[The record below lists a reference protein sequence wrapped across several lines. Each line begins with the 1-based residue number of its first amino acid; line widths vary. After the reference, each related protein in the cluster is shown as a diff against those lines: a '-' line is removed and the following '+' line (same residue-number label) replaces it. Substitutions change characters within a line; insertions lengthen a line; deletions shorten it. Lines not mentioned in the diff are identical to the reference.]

1 MYQHRMQIIALLMIF
16 ALLGGGCENDPAKIG
31 IDIQP
36 DSDKLNV
43 FSTDTI
49 SIVAH
54 SIYVDSVRTDETS
67 RTMIGSYYDPVFG
80 VSTSSLNLQLILSSA
95 AADLGDSPVLDS
107 MVMSLEYSSVAL
119 AGDDDLVAYGDT
131 LSPQTFRI
139 YELDE
144 SIYVDSVYYSNYE
157 VAVKPEEIGAITF
170 EPRPTDS
177 ITIDSTRYKAR
188 LSIKLYDS
196 FVQKFRDASEDD
208 LSSLENFL
216 EFFKGMRIAPDEVS
230 YGAYSGAML
239 FFNVASVFTRMT
251 LYYSNA
257 EDDSLEYYF
266 PIGSSSARFMEFKH
280 NYDLASP
287 EFQNQL
293 NGDTALGSQ
302 NFYLQSM
309 AGVATIIEIPYLKN
323 LNNFEGI
330 ALNEAKITIPDNN
343 PDDELIPP
351 SELILYGINSEGQNT
366 LIIDQL
372 EGTEYFGGI
381 YEKSPGRVIFRITQQ
396 LQRSLANDTIPL
408 KFYLGVS
415 GASILPNRMVCKG
428 DSPFDGS
435 QGFKL
440 ELIYTNLNN

>member
-16 ALLGGGCENDPAKIG
+16 ALLGGGCTNDPAKIG

-36 DSDKLNV
+36 DSDKLNI

-49 SIVAH
+49 TVVAH
-54 SIYVDSVRTDETS
+54 SVYVDSVRTDETS

-95 AADLGDSPVLDS
+95 AVELGESPVLDS

-119 AGDDDLVAYGDT
+119 SGDDDLMAYGDT
-131 LSPQTFRI
+131 TSPQTFRV

-144 SIYVDSVYYSNYE
+144 TIYADSVYYSNFE
-157 VAVKPEEIGAITF
+157 VAVKSEEIGAITF

-196 FVQKFRDASEDD
+196 FVQKFRDASEDN

-230 YGAYSGAML
+230 SGGSML
-239 FFNVASVFTRMT
+239 FFNAASVFTRMT

-257 EDDSLEYYF
+257 EEDSLEYYF
-266 PIGSSSARFMEFKH
+266 PIGSSSARFMNFDH
-280 NYDLASP
+280 NYNLASP

-302 NFYLQSM
+302 NFYLKSM

-323 LNNFEGI
+323 FNNLNGI

-351 SELILYGINSEGQNT
+351 SELILYGINNEGQNT

-381 YEKSPGRVIFRITQQ
+381 YEESPGRVIFRITQH
-396 LQRSLANDTIPL
+396 LQRSLTNDTIPL

-428 DSPFDGS
+428 NSPLDGS
-435 QGFKL
+435 QGLKM

>member
-1 MYQHRMQIIALLMIF
+1 MHQHRLQIIALLMVF
-16 ALLGGGCENDPAKIG
+16 ALLGGGCENDPAEIG

-49 SIVAH
+49 SVIAH
-54 SIYVDSVRTDETS
+54 SVYVDSVRTDETS

-80 VSTSSLNLQLILSSA
+80 VTTSSLNLQLLLSSA
-95 AADLGDSPVLDS
+95 AVELGDSPVLDS

-119 AGDDDLVAYGDT
+119 TGSDDLVAYGDT
-131 LSPQTFRI
+131 TSLQTFRL

-144 SIYVDSVYYSNYE
+144 TIYADSVYYSNFE
-157 VAVKPEEIGAITF
+157 VAVKPEEIGVIAF
-170 EPRPTDS
+170 EPRPMDS

-196 FVQKFRDASEDD
+196 FVQKFRDASEVED
-208 LSSLENFL
+208 LSSLEDFL

-230 YGAYSGAML
+230 SGGSIL
-239 FFNVASVFTRMT
+239 FFNAASVFTRMT

-257 EDDSLEYYF
+257 EEDSLEYYF
-266 PIGSSSARFMEFKH
+266 PIGSSSARFMHFKH

-293 NGDTALGSQ
+293 NGNTALGS
-302 NFYLQSM
+302 NKFYLQSM
-309 AGVATIIEIPYLKN
+309 AGVATIIEIPYLNN
-323 LNNFEGI
+323 LNNLEGI
-330 ALNEAKITIPDNN
+330 ALNEAKLTIPDNN

-351 SELILYGINSEGQNT
+351 SELILYNIDSEGQKT
-366 LIIDQL
+366 LVVDQL
-372 EGTEYFGGI
+372 EGTSYFGGI
-381 YEKSPGRVIFRITQQ
+381 YEDSPGRVIFRITQQ
-396 LQRSLANDTIPL
+396 LQRSLSNDTIPI

-415 GASILPNRMVCKG
+415 GASILPNRMVCNG
-428 DSPFDGS
+428 NSPLDGS
-435 QGFKL
+435 SGLKM
-440 ELIYTNLNN
+440 ELIFTNLNN

>member
-1 MYQHRMQIIALLMIF
+1 
-16 ALLGGGCENDPAKIG
+16 
-31 IDIQP
+31 
-36 DSDKLNV
+36 
-43 FSTDTI
+43 
-49 SIVAH
+49 
-54 SIYVDSVRTDETS
+54 
-67 RTMIGSYYDPVFG
+67 MIGSYYDPVFG
-80 VSTSSLNLQLILSSA
+80 VSTSSLNLQLLLSSA
-95 AADLGDSPVLDS
+95 AVELGDSPVLDS

-131 LSPQTFRI
+131 TSPQTFRI

-144 SIYVDSVYYSNYE
+144 TIYSDSVYYSNFE
-157 VAVKPEEIGAITF
+157 VAVKSEEIGSITF

-188 LSIKLYDS
+188 LSIKLNDS

-230 YGAYSGAML
+230 YGGSIL
-239 FFNVASVFTRMT
+239 FFNAASVFTRMT
-251 LYYSNA
+251 LYYSNE

-280 NYDLASP
+280 NYNLASP

-302 NFYLQSM
+302 QFYLQSL
-309 AGVATIIEIPYLKN
+309 AGVATIIEIPYLRN
-323 LNNFEGI
+323 LNNLGGI
-330 ALNEAKITIPDNN
+330 ALNEAKLTIPDNN

-351 SELILYGINSEGQNT
+351 SELILYAINGEGQNT
-366 LIIDQL
+366 LVIDQL

-381 YEKSPGRVIFRITQQ
+381 YEESPGRVIFRITQE
-396 LQRSLANDTIPL
+396 LQRSLSNDTIPI
-408 KFYLGVS
+408 KFFLGVS

-428 DSPFDGS
+428 NSPFDGS
-435 QGFKL
+435 QGLKM
-440 ELIYTNLNN
+440 ELIYTKLNN